1 MSIYTYLFLLWT
13 HKCKQVETKLISA
26 EARVLSDK
34 IRPVQKYAVRFLE
47 NSADCQAATHAE
59 APPTPDRVSES
70 GLCEFWEE
78 QFEEVCS
85 MLFTCLCTR
94 GIDLVLTGY
103 SS

>member
-1 MSIYTYLFLLWT
+1 M
-13 HKCKQVETKLISA
+13 IST

-34 IRPVQKYAVRFLE
+34 TRPVQKYAVRFLE
-47 NSADCQAATHAE
+47 NSADRQAATQAE

-85 MLFTCLCTR
+85 ILFTCLCIQ
-94 GIDLVLTGY
+94 GFDLVLTGY